1 MTRALLVSARR
12 AVSCGGTVGTA
23 TFTRFV
29 LERPAN
35 IIHKA
40 LEPNSEAWTT
50 LSLPIPRHMNDCA
63 SSSGAAAPLCPH
75 HLPQPHQR
83 GGTYTVAQR
92 MVSAWCRECIPTPA
106 AR

>member
-23 TFTRFV
+23 TFTRLV
-29 LERPAN
+29 LDRPAN
-35 IIHKA
+35 IIHKE
-40 LEPNSEAWTT
+40 LEPNSEARTT
-50 LSLPIPRHMNDCA
+50 PSLGRCHGRA
-63 SSSGAAAPLCPH
+63 SSSRVSSPMPH

-83 GGTYTVAQR
+83 EGTYTVAQR
-92 MVSAWCRECIPTPA
+92 MESAWCRECTPTPA